1 MEITS
6 ISRLKSVFAGF
17 GVEDIFIKVLAQHQD
32 NEKNQIVIAGRSP
45 QLISLLPG
53 NKRFGIESKSKKKTH
68 SNYGASKIEVDLDF
82 YWFDSSGISQKA
94 PGAKVID
101 YFQYPEIRLSGF
113 MRNCSIAPDSLR
125 RDRQKKYGRR
135 ALALGIS
142 GNKVHATVFTDAGGS
157 LINGILKLPAW
168 GNGTLFRILSSGH
181 SASNLLDETKL
192 LNELRNLSGNLWSGR
207 RLTSLG
213 SKPIP
218 YNATNGGGYT
228 LEALLQVPSN
238 AISGPDKYG
247 FELKS
252 VSGSPMSLMTTEPDY
267 GYRYEQGVRAFLQKY
282 GWKSNKTSGKT
293 VFYGKHDTLKMN
305 TKSKLKLFLE
315 NWDSINNLPNGVGDP
330 NLLLLDQKDGI
341 AAAWSFSHL
350 SKSWSNKHGGAMFVQ
365 TKCLTSNGVRSYIFG
380 PNVWSGI
387 GTDPIMLLQQ
397 ISLGHLYI
405 DPGDSMYGNSSPHP
419 RIQWRV
425 AIGRGSKG
433 DWSRTLTPF
442 YNSLSRHNLQ

>member
-1 MEITS
+1 MEISS
-6 ISRLKSVFAGF
+6 IQRLKSVFAGF
-17 GVEDIFIKVLAQHQD
+17 GVEDILIKVLAQHQD

-53 NKRFGIESKSKKKTH
+53 NKRFGIESKSKKKSH

-82 YWFDSSGISQKA
+82 YWFDSGGIPQRA

-113 MRNCSIAPDSLR
+113 MRSCSIAPDSLR
-125 RDRQKKYGRR
+125 RDRQQKYGRR

-142 GNKVHATVFTDAGGS
+142 GNKIYATVVTEAGGT
-157 LINGILKLPAW
+157 LINGIAKLPGW
-168 GNGTLFRILSSGH
+168 GNGTLFKILSSGH

-192 LNELRNLSGNLWSGR
+192 LNELRTLSGNLWSGR
-207 RLTSLG
+207 RLASLG
-213 SKPIP
+213 SAPIS

-228 LEALLQVPSN
+228 LEALLHVPSN

-267 GYRYEQGVRAFLQKY
+267 GYRHDYGVKAFLNKY
-282 GWKSNKTSGKT
+282 GWKSTKTSGKT
-293 VFYGKHDTLKMN
+293 VFYGKHDTLKIN
-305 TKSKLKLFLE
+305 SKSKLKLVLE
-315 NWDSINNLPNGVGDP
+315 NWDSLSNMPNGAGDP
-330 NLLLLDQKDGI
+330 NLLLLDKKDAI

-365 TKCLTSNGVRSYIFG
+365 TKCVTSSGVRSYLFG
-380 PNVWSGI
+380 PIVWSGI

-397 ISLGHLYI
+397 ISLGNLYI

-419 RIQWRV
+419 RTQWRV

-442 YNSLSRHNLQ
+442 YNSLSKHSL